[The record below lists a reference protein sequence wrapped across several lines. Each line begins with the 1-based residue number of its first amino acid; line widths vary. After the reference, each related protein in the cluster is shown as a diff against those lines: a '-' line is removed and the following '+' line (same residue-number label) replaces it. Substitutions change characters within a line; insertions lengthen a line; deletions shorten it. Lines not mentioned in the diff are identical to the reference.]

1 MLFAFHP
8 ITFVLVLN
16 WIFYKCSI
24 SMTFSIYEFAPVM
37 LVYIQV
43 MSAISMKFVILPA
56 TVVVFIIFLPD
67 SLTITL
73 LANPFALVPAAID
86 IIISLHALLAWIKIG
101 CIIIRLILRLR
112 ARGICGCLHFVF
124 LLFWTC
130 FGYRIHRLFRLRLFL
145 FLLLKV
151 GTLVLIS
158 LSVIP
163 CCPVLLLLAPLWKSF
178 ILFFVFIRVRS
189 SCFTLFIILID
200 YLYFAWCIFHQVSV
214 LCCSQSKVL
223 NWVHCSI

>member
-1 MLFAFHP
+1 
-8 ITFVLVLN
+8 
-16 WIFYKCSI
+16 
-24 SMTFSIYEFAPVM
+24 MTFSIFEFAPVM
-37 LVYIQV
+37 LVIIQV
-43 MSAISMKFVILPA
+43 MSAKSMKLVILPA
-56 TVVVFIIFLPD
+56 TFVVFIIFLPD

-73 LANPFALVPAAID
+73 LANQLAWVLAAID
-86 IIISLHALLAWIKIG
+86 ITISHALLAWIKIG

-112 ARGICGCLHFVF
+112 ARGICGCLQILF

-130 FGYRIHRLFRLRLFL
+130 FGYRFVRLRLFL
-145 FLLLKV
+145 FLLLKI